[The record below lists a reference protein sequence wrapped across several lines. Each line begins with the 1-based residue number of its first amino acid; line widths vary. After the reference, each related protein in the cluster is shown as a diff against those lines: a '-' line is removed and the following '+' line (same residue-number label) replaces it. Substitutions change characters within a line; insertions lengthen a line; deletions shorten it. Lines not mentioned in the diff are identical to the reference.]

1 MIHNTYASNPQS
13 KTSEG
18 YCRMSSAR
26 RLLIRE
32 AKEALMNQTRSIT
45 SPNAY
50 STFLPLRSAIVR
62 PAPSRRRSIVTMNKD
77 DDPNQ
82 LEAIVQQN
90 QALRFKMRKALKSMD
105 PIQRSQ
111 EDNAIQNFVLEAP
124 WFKPTVLLYE
134 KLIHPKFCQR
144 SYAMQLKQ
152 RSPYIF
158 SRQSTLSTILAQ
170 LRCNS
175 CHYSCGDSYNSFSTQ
190 EGCAQ
195 IRRNL
200 YLPHIE
206 DWNSNMRML
215 KISSLTDLITN
226 SMNILEPSPVD
237 CDGNQRKDVMQA
249 SEPVDLFVL
258 PGLAFDRLG
267 RRLGRSGGYYDMFLK
282 KYKDLASKR
291 NWKQPLLGSHILG
304 ACCLAAVALSYS
316 LQIVDEGAIAIT
328 HNDVPVDA
336 IVSPA
341 GFIPTSPAATK
352 MSD

>member
-1 MIHNTYASNPQS
+1 MIHNTYASNPQR

-32 AKEALMNQTRSIT
+32 AKEALMNQTRTIT

-62 PAPSRRRSIVTMNKD
+62 PAPSPRRSIVTMNKD

-82 LEAIVQQN
+82 LEAIVQQK
-90 QALRFKMRKALKSMD
+90 QALRSKMRKALKSMD

-124 WFKPTVLLYE
+124 WFKSSK
-134 KLIHPKFCQR
+134 KLCAYVSCAALREVDTSKIV
-144 SYAMQLKQ
+144 SE
-152 RSPYIF
+152 
-158 SRQSTLSTILAQ
+158 IL
-170 LRCNS
+170 CNAA
-175 CHYSCGDSYNSFSTQ
+175 
-190 EGCAQ
+190 EG
-195 IRRNL
+195 IRKNL
-200 YLPHIE
+200 YLPRIE
-206 DWNSNMRML
+206 DRNSNMRML
-215 KISSLTDLITN
+215 KISSLTDLIAN

-237 CDGNQRKDVMQA
+237 CDGNQREDVMQA

-267 RRLGRSGGYYDMFLK
+267 RRLGRSGGK
-282 KYKDLASKR
+282 CVKYKELASKR
-291 NWKQPLLGSHILG
+291 NWKQPLL
-304 ACCLAAVALSYS
+304 A
-316 LQIVDEGAIAIT
+316 IVDEGAIAIT

-341 GFIPTSPAATK
+341 GFIPTSPAAMK

>member
-1 MIHNTYASNPQS
+1 MIHNTYASNPQR

-18 YCRMSSAR
+18 YSRMSSAT

-32 AKEALMNQTRSIT
+32 AKEALMNQTRTIT

-62 PAPSRRRSIVTMNKD
+62 PAPSPRRSIVTMNKD

-82 LEAIVQQN
+82 LEAIVQQK
-90 QALRFKMRKALKSMD
+90 QALRSKMRKALKSMD

-124 WFKPTVLLYE
+124 WFKSSK
-134 KLIHPKFCQR
+134 KLCAYVSCAALREVDTSKI
-144 SYAMQLKQ
+144 
-152 RSPYIF
+152 
-158 SRQSTLSTILAQ
+158 LSEIL
-170 LRCNS
+170 CNAAE
-175 CHYSCGDSYNSFSTQ
+175 D
-190 EGCAQ
+190 
-195 IRRNL
+195 IRKNL
-200 YLPHIE
+200 YLPRIE
-206 DWNSNMRML
+206 DRNSNMRML
-215 KISSLTDLITN
+215 KISSLTDLIAN

-237 CDGNQRKDVMQA
+237 CDGNQREDVMQA

-267 RRLGRSGGYYDMFLK
+267 RRLGRSGGMLNQ
-282 KYKDLASKR
+282 KYKELASKR
-291 NWKQPLLGSHILG
+291 NWKQPLL
-304 ACCLAAVALSYS
+304 A
-316 LQIVDEGAIAIT
+316 IVDEGAIAIT

-341 GFIPTSPAATK
+341 GFIPTSPAAMK

>member
-1 MIHNTYASNPQS
+1 MIHNAYASNPQR

-32 AKEALMNQTRSIT
+32 AKEALMNQTRTIT

-62 PAPSRRRSIVTMNKD
+62 PAPSPRRSIVTMNKD

-82 LEAIVQQN
+82 LEAIVQQK
-90 QALRFKMRKALKSMD
+90 QALRSKMRKALKSMD

-124 WFKPTVLLYE
+124 WFKSSK
-134 KLIHPKFCQR
+134 KLCAYVSCAALREVDTSKI
-144 SYAMQLKQ
+144 
-152 RSPYIF
+152 
-158 SRQSTLSTILAQ
+158 LSEIL
-170 LRCNS
+170 CNA
-175 CHYSCGDSYNSFSTQ
+175 TE

-195 IRRNL
+195 IRKNL
-200 YLPHIE
+200 YLPRIE
-206 DWNSNMRML
+206 DRNSNMRML

-237 CDGNQRKDVMQA
+237 CDGNQREDVMQA

-267 RRLGRSGGYYDMFLK
+267 RRLGRSGGYYDVFLK
-282 KYKDLASKR
+282 KYKELASKR
-291 NWKQPLLGSHILG
+291 NWKQPLL
-304 ACCLAAVALSYS
+304 VALSYS

-352 MSD
+352 MFD